1 MFHGEK
7 LTYSPYGHAKLVN
20 SCHDRVT
27 YIEPRAIAA
36 FQRDLPG
43 CSHGDDQEVFVGGNQ
58 TWRRF
63 LGAHARLKAR
73 ESLSG
78 NKLEVRFHRSN
89 EQAREKH
96 CLAPLVTGVI
106 HVRKGWNIMY
116 TRVIDSNQ
124 YVQGSILIAATF
136 KLLNISFIYRE
147 LTCLSKRVVI
157 YLLGL
162 ACLRSESAMSV
173 DPMPL
178 LVIIALD
185 IGLYGNVT
193 GMHAATSL
201 VALSIDNFMD

>member
-1 MFHGEK
+1 MLHGEK

-63 LGAHARLKAR
+63 LGAHARLQAR
-73 ESLSG
+73 ESRSGVHIRSSFPSLEWTGSRETLSCAAGHRGDSCSQGVEYNVYTGDWFEPIRPRVHTHSSDIQASKYIVYISRANVFIKKGRYLPAGPCMFTFRVG
-78 NKLEVRFHRSN
+78 NER
-89 EQAREKH
+89 
-96 CLAPLVTGVI
+96 
-106 HVRKGWNIMY
+106 W
-116 TRVIDSNQ
+116 
-124 YVQGSILIAATF
+124 
-136 KLLNISFIYRE
+136 
-147 LTCLSKRVVI
+147 
-157 YLLGL
+157 
-162 ACLRSESAMSV
+162 
-173 DPMPL
+173 PMPM
-178 LVIIALD
+178 LVIALD
-185 IGLYGNVT
+185 IGLYGNIT